1 MQVLSGTTRLC
12 QVLGGTAAGYSQAQQ
27 GTTRHSQVLP
37 PVAEAKV
44 WDEVMTLMNRGVSA
58 TSNVF
63 KMHKRLLKW
72 KFKKQNLPKAS

>member
-44 WDEVMTLMNRGVSA
+44 WDEVMALVNRCVPA
-58 TSNVF
+58 
-63 KMHKRLLKW
+63 
-72 KFKKQNLPKAS
+72 KFERVQDGD